1 MTTGLTLTFKF
12 NMELFGLWIGLA
24 TALLV
29 GSIIS
34 VYIVL
39 RTDWDHEIERVQAR
53 LNGEYGREGADD
65 VKVPRIVEEGD
76 MA

>member
-1 MTTGLTLTFKF
+1 MIIGLMLTFKF
-12 NMELFGLWIGLA
+12 GMELFGLWIGLA

-39 RTDWDHEIERVQAR
+39 RTDWDHEIDRVQAR
-53 LNGEYGREGADD
+53 LNGEHGRERADN